1 MSAVEPYRVDG
12 GIMAPKRAETD
23 DGGTIGVGWVLLRPG
38 DAEYAEW
45 DRYLRKTQPRGV
57 GKAWLKQR

>member
-12 GIMAPKRAETD
+12 GIMAPKRAEAE
-23 DGGTIGVGWVLLRPG
+23 DGTVGVGWVLLTRRDP
-38 DAEYAEW
+38 DYAEW